1 VNRTLVDRIVNAVL
15 YEGYV
20 LYPYRASAIKNQ
32 KRWMFGGLYPPAWSA
47 AQNGTD
53 SASMQTECLVSGDD
67 STCLD
72 VEIRFLHLLA
82 RGEGDD
88 ERQEATE
95 RQVTIGRIKLA
106 EIESPPKRIAFT
118 FPASRESEGGV
129 ERTQEFIQ
137 GAVEV
142 QSERTAPQLWKVTIR
157 SSNETPL
164 EHLNAP
170 SALMRSMAS
179 THALLDVR
187 GGQFISLLTP
197 PEDLR
202 EIAAGC
208 RNIGVWPVL
217 VGQNAERDTMLAS
230 PIILY
235 DYPQVAPESAGD
247 FFDATEMDE
256 MLTLRVMTLTDDE
269 KSEMRAGDERAR
281 RILERTESLA
291 PEHLMKLHGAIRGLR
306 PAGGS

>member
-1 VNRTLVDRIVNAVL
+1 VNRNVIDRIVNAVL

-20 LYPYRASAIKNQ
+20 LYPYRASAIKNK

-53 SASMQTECLVSGDD
+53 AAFMQTECLVAGDD
-67 STCLD
+67 ATCVD
-72 VEIRFLHLLA
+72 IEMRFLHLLA
-82 RGEGDD
+82 RGEGLD
-88 ERQEATE
+88 ERQEAIE
-95 RQVTIGRIKLA
+95 RQVAMCGINLA
-106 EIESPPKRIAFT
+106 EIHRQPKRMAFT
-118 FPASRESEGGV
+118 FPGSHGIEGGV

-137 GAVEV
+137 GMVEV
-142 QSERTAPQLWKVTIR
+142 HAQPAGSQLWKLTAG
-157 SSNETPL
+157 SCNETPL
-164 EHLNAP
+164 EQVNAAA
-170 SALMRSMAS
+170 ALMRCMAS
-179 THALLDVR
+179 THAVLDVR
-187 GGQFISLLTP
+187 DGEFISLLAP
-197 PEDLR
+197 PAELR

-217 VGQNAERDTMLAS
+217 AGENESHTMLAS

-256 MLTLRVMTLTDDE
+256 MLTLRVMTLTEDE
-269 KSEMRAGDERAR
+269 KREMRAGDDRAR

-306 PAGGS
+306 PAGGV